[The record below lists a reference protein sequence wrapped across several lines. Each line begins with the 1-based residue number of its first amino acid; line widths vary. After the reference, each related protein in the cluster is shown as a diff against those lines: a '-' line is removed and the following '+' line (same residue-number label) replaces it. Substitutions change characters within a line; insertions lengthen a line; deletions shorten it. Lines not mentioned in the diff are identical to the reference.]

1 MAHLSKPGF
10 LTGYTAALAQEAAAK
25 KSEAPDSE
33 KAMAGL
39 LEILGKAGIT
49 AETGLKNIAA

>member
-1 MAHLSKPGF
+1 MTS
-10 LTGYTAALAQEAAAK
+10 YTAVLVQEAAAK
-25 KSEAPDSE
+25 KAETPDSE

-39 LEILGKAGIT
+39 MDVLGKAGIT